1 MVPSLPATVAACA
14 RGFGV
19 PLPGC
24 VTSAKSELPVFLTTG
39 FSTAGLACA
48 VVGLACAVAGAV
60 GAGGTTATTATG
72 ATGAGAGAVVA
83 HAARSTALTR
93 LAIGNTGIHAALNV
107 DDFGG
112 VQRRLIDFDIG
123 RKGTTRINH

>member
-1 MVPSLPATVAACA
+1 MVPSLPATAAACA

-24 VTSAKSELPVFLTTG
+24 VTSAKSELPVFLMTG
-39 FSTAGLACA
+39 FSAA
-48 VVGLACAVAGAV
+48 GLACAVAGAV
-60 GAGGTTATTATG
+60 GAAGGTTATTATG

-93 LAIGNTGIHAALNV
+93 LAIGHADIQAALKV

-112 VQRRLIDFDIG
+112 VQRRLIDLDIG
-123 RKGTTRINH
+123 RKRTTRINH